1 MTDVPS
7 VAAALDSF
15 EMTGL
20 IHQKSRV
27 KGLNRQEDIR
37 ENSSVRNPTAPI
49 DQTLP
54 RLDTNMAAI
63 SIFSMTPSARSTL
76 TDVR

>member
-27 KGLNRQEDIR
+27 KGLNRHEDIR

-49 DQTLP
+49 DQTVP
-54 RLDTNMAAI
+54 PDW
-63 SIFSMTPSARSTL
+63 TPIWPQS
-76 TDVR
+76 VFFP